1 VKIEDDLVALIRR
14 GLAIAAP
21 ALGIEGELPTPELL
35 ATKQKEHGD
44 FATNVALALAK
55 RANRSPRDVAQAIAE
70 ALPSAPYVEK
80 VEIAGPGFLNVFT
93 TDTWLH
99 EALRDIASEAD
110 SYGRAGPTGRRVQV
124 EFVSANPTGPLHVG
138 HARNAAL
145 GDALARLLEAAGETV
160 EREYYFNDAGRQMEL
175 FGASVRAR
183 YLQQLGRAAEL
194 PEDGYRGE
202 YLVAIAAAIVG
213 EHGEALAEL
222 PEPERTNRL
231 LAEGAGRVLAGVERT
246 LERFG
251 VHFDV
256 YFSEAE
262 LGRKGEITAA
272 VERLREAG
280 YAFDHDGATWFRA
293 TEFGDDKDRVIV
305 RSNGSHTYFGAD
317 CAYLLDKFSRR
328 FDHVVYV
335 WGADHHGDIA
345 RMKGAATALGIDPD
359 AVEIVLYQFVSF
371 LRAGEPVKMSKR
383 AGTFVTLDE
392 LIDEVGAD
400 AARFT
405 LLNFSNDSAMNFD
418 IDAVKRQ
425 SMDNPVYYVQ
435 YGHARIASILRK
447 AQSAGV
453 ALKPLGEAD
462 LSLLTHDAE
471 LDLLRALAD
480 VPDQILAAAELRAPH
495 RLTHAVQDVAARF
508 HRFYTEC
515 KVVDPGAAEL
525 TQARLGLAAGTK
537 QVIANLLG
545 ILGVSAPES
554 MERTDA

>member
-251 VHFDV
+251 VHFDL
-256 YFSEAE
+256 YFS
-262 LGRKGEITAA
+262 
-272 VERLREAG
+272 
-280 YAFDHDGATWFRA
+280 
-293 TEFGDDKDRVIV
+293 
-305 RSNGSHTYFGAD
+305 
-317 CAYLLDKFSRR
+317 
-328 FDHVVYV
+328 
-335 WGADHHGDIA
+335 
-345 RMKGAATALGIDPD
+345 
-359 AVEIVLYQFVSF
+359 
-371 LRAGEPVKMSKR
+371 
-383 AGTFVTLDE
+383 
-392 LIDEVGAD
+392 
-400 AARFT
+400 
-405 LLNFSNDSAMNFD
+405 
-418 IDAVKRQ
+418 
-425 SMDNPVYYVQ
+425 
-435 YGHARIASILRK
+435 
-447 AQSAGV
+447 
-453 ALKPLGEAD
+453 
-462 LSLLTHDAE
+462 
-471 LDLLRALAD
+471 
-480 VPDQILAAAELRAPH
+480 
-495 RLTHAVQDVAARF
+495 
-508 HRFYTEC
+508 
-515 KVVDPGAAEL
+515 
-525 TQARLGLAAGTK
+525 
-537 QVIANLLG
+537 
-545 ILGVSAPES
+545 
-554 MERTDA
+554 